1 MTFEEAG
8 ARFAQLRAQYQAG
21 ALPPAQYQQM
31 LAQLQVQD
39 PAGRWWQIEPNS
51 GQWVT
56 WNGSQWVPAQGAAA
70 APAPQ
75 AYAQAAP
82 QAYAQP
88 MPQGYA
94 QPQGY
99 PAQQPRYPAPA
110 QQPYA
115 QPQGYGQPGYPPQP
129 QQQSVTVPGKKG
141 GSAIWDGLAPVV
153 PGLAVGVL
161 QQWPTYKKDPT
172 ALASFAIPSLLPAVL
187 IPLVPVI
194 GRYVAILLVLGCL
207 AWLSWPLIQQASDLA
222 GNAKALQR
230 HAGRGLVGVS
240 MLYMIPRIWRA
251 GK

>member
-8 ARFAQLRAQYQAG
+8 GRFAQLRAQYQSG

-56 WNGSQWVPAQGAAA
+56 WNGTQWTPAQSAAA
-70 APAPQ
+70 AGAQSYAQPAPQ
-75 AYAQAAP
+75 PYPQVYPQQQRFPAPQPYAQAPAYP
-82 QAYAQP
+82 QQ
-88 MPQGYA
+88 QGYP

-99 PAQQPRYPAPA
+99 PQQ
-110 QQPYA
+110 Q
-115 QPQGYGQPGYPPQP
+115 GYPPQ
-129 QQQSVTVPGKKG
+129 QQTVTVPGKKHG
-141 GSAIWDGLAPVV
+141 MAIWEGLAPVV
-153 PGLAVGVL
+153 PGLAVGLL
-161 QQWPTYKKDPT
+161 QQWPLYKKDPA
-172 ALASFAIPSLLPAVL
+172 ALAGFAIPSLLPAILV
-187 IPLVPVI
+187 PLVPVI

-207 AWLSWPLIQQASDLA
+207 VWLSWPVIQQAADLV
-222 GNAKALQR
+222 GNAKSLQG

-240 MLYMIPRIWRA
+240 LLYMIPRIWRA